1 MGACTSK
8 IQVCCNNHNF
18 SNNTKPNRSIVIS
31 EIYLPTMPPNEVLPP
46 LKIKN
51 DHSISGNKLIP
62 NTKTKSDTIP
72 DTKPNTNSDTKSDT
86 NSDTKSDTNSD
97 TKPDTNSD
105 TKPDTKP
112 DMSPDIKLKVHDTD
126 SDSDASFSVV
136 LSDKDMDSEDESYYY
151 NANIR
156 DIRYLP

>member
-72 DTKPNTNSDTKSDT
+72 DTKS
-86 NSDTKSDTNSD
+86 
-97 TKPDTNSD
+97 DTNSD